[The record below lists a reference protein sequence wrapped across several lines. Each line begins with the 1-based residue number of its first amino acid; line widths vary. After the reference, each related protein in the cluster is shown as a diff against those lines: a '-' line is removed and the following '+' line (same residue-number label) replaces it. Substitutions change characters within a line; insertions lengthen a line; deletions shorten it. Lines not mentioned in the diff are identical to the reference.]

1 MLSGA
6 KPMALFWL
14 EPGMD
19 AEDVGHTDFEEYVS
33 QGRILKFVD
42 FDPVT
47 SIETYRYCLPTEEW
61 RVKLSQLIGRMC
73 REGTAHSVFTTADL
87 ARLEGMLLGYPKESV
102 EAFIARSTTLYP
114 NVSDRG

>member
-14 EPGMD
+14 EPGMN
-19 AEDVGHTDFEEYVS
+19 AEDIGNADFEEYVS
-33 QGRILKFVD
+33 QGKILKFVD
-42 FDPVT
+42 FDAET

-61 RVKLSQLIGRMC
+61 RAKLSQFIARMC

-102 EAFIARSTTLYP
+102 EAFIARSTAPFPHT
-114 NVSDRG
+114 SG